1 MRVSD
6 FSVPRRMSGSAY
18 WVLMAKELREF
29 AGPFVLLVIV
39 NITGDKHTFSGK
51 ILLASLI
58 CAGYLVLAALMAFID
73 WYFKKYYIEGGK
85 LVFMNGLLN
94 KGITSIPLNKVQSM
108 RTRQGFIYRVL
119 ELRGVLFDTLASKSA
134 EVELILD
141 DRDWKALM
149 ERVEMEEEADGKMP
163 ETEEA
168 VDAAAIPEYIGEE
181 AAAENAVRMSFSNS
195 NLIKGAFCQNH
206 LQGMAVLFA
215 ALAAVYNSVTTVDD
229 HAVDHII
236 DYVDTYAG
244 TLSLQPSG
252 YVVVA
257 VALYFFV
264 MLLWIGKVFLRYA
277 NMEVRI
283 ARGQLTFESGL
294 IARNSSRFSY
304 DKVCTVYV
312 KRNFLE
318 HWMHGSTVM
327 LRQALNATDDKK
339 GADVRVYGSESAADF
354 LNWWLGSGYGSS
366 PDVISAR
373 SGYGLM
379 WHVMRLDILISLAA
393 AVTLA
398 CFGLYVWL
406 AVPAAWLL
414 ISLAKGLMAV
424 RRSRI
429 TLKEDYIE
437 IHNGKFADIRNYVK
451 YSNIEVVRLKATPF
465 TPYSRR
471 VSLTL
476 STNGTSFTLWSLRV
490 EEAREIYERLVFFC
504 K

>member
-236 DYVDTYAG
+236 DYVDTHAG

-318 HWMHGSTVM
+318 QWLHGSTVM
-327 LRQALNATDDKK
+327 LRQALNATDEKK

>member
-1 MRVSD
+1 
-6 FSVPRRMSGSAY
+6 
-18 WVLMAKELREF
+18 
-29 AGPFVLLVIV
+29 
-39 NITGDKHTFSGK
+39 
-51 ILLASLI
+51 
-58 CAGYLVLAALMAFID
+58 
-73 WYFKKYYIEGGK
+73 
-85 LVFMNGLLN
+85 
-94 KGITSIPLNKVQSM
+94 
-108 RTRQGFIYRVL
+108 
-119 ELRGVLFDTLASKSA
+119 
-134 EVELILD
+134 
-141 DRDWKALM
+141 
-149 ERVEMEEEADGKMP
+149 
-163 ETEEA
+163 
-168 VDAAAIPEYIGEE
+168 
-181 AAAENAVRMSFSNS
+181 
-195 NLIKGAFCQNH
+195 
-206 LQGMAVLFA
+206 
-215 ALAAVYNSVTTVDD
+215 
-229 HAVDHII
+229 
-236 DYVDTYAG
+236 
-244 TLSLQPSG
+244 
-252 YVVVA
+252 
-257 VALYFFV
+257 
-264 MLLWIGKVFLRYA
+264 
-277 NMEVRI
+277 MEVRI

-318 HWMHGSTVM
+318 QWLHGSTVM

-465 TPYSRR
+465 TRYTRR

-476 STNGTSFTLWSLRV
+476 STNGTSFTILSLQ
-490 EEAREIYERLVFFC
+490 EQEAREIYERLVN
-504 K
+504 KDILN

>member
-1 MRVSD
+1 
-6 FSVPRRMSGSAY
+6 MSGSAY
-18 WVLMAKELREF
+18 WVLFAKGLKEYASLVVLWVVMIAIGSEVERTFKDKVEI
-29 AGPFVLLVIV
+29 VLL
-39 NITGDKHTFSGK
+39 
-51 ILLASLI
+51 LL
-58 CAGYLVLAALMAFID
+58 AGYLALAAVIAFVS

-236 DYVDTYAG
+236 DYVDTHAG